1 MNINMLRGKVFASV
15 LVALAA
21 VFGAS
26 SAAAQLVSK
35 PTNPALMPTPGSETT
50 SLTFTWTPAREFGSN
65 VSNYI
70 VHLREKGDAWP
81 ADGDKNNVPEGV
93 TMTGGSFGSFK
104 WQTFTW
110 EYISPEQDDA
120 LAFTGL
126 QPATTYEARIRGVGD
141 DFDTSA
147 WSDTAQSATE
157 APKDLP
163 GAPQSVTATTGNT
176 ELLVAWAA
184 PAGGGTVVNYRVRWK
199 LASATNFAPADA
211 TTTGNRATSATITGL
226 TNGSAYDVE
235 VAAGNSNGF
244 GTAVTVQAT
253 PSVVAPD
260 APQSAAAAH
269 GDSELRV
276 SWAAPARNGGA
287 AISNYRV
294 RWKLASATNFA
305 PGDAATVGATTLA
318 RTITG
323 LTNGSAYDVEI
334 AAQNSEGFGAA
345 ATLQET
351 PRTVSSA
358 PRTPSATPGD
368 GRLTLSWIGP
378 ADNGGARINGF
389 RLRWK
394 LASAAAFDPAD
405 MRIGILFSERQIT
418 GLTNGETYDVE
429 ISFRNS
435 EGFGAAATLQVT
447 LPGPPGAPQSPS
459 ATPGNARLQVAW
471 SAPASNGGTAIT
483 NYRLRWKL
491 ASAANFAS
499 GDTRTV
505 GASVTSATITGLANG
520 SRYDVE
526 IAAQNSAGFGAAATV
541 QGAPKPVAPS
551 APQNPTA
558 TSGDGELQIAWSAPA
573 DNGGAAVLTYR
584 LRWKDADD
592 ASFASGDVI
601 LTGADTTTATITGL
615 TNRETYD
622 VEIAAQNSEGFGAAA
637 TLQATPAVPPG
648 APQNPTATPGNA
660 RLQVAWTAPADNGG
674 AAITNYRLRWKLAS
688 AAAFAPGDTRT
699 VGAVTSATITGLT
712 NGSRY
717 DVEIAAKNSAG
728 FGAVATAQGTPRT
741 TPGGLSAT
749 AVTPENAKLEIS
761 WSAPRNNGGAA
772 ITGYR
777 VRWRLASAP
786 AFAPADTRTTGALDT
801 FATIT
806 GLTNGSRYNV
816 EIVARNAAGFG
827 PATNVQG
834 TPRTVPGAPRNPTAT
849 PGDGELQI
857 AWSAPAFNGGA
868 VITNYRLRWKLA
880 SAAAFAGGDTRTV
893 GASVTSATIT
903 GLASGKTYDV
913 QITARNFAG
922 FGAAATVQGTPPAV
936 PPGAPQNPTATPGDA
951 ELRIAWRAPD
961 NDGGGAITNYHLR
974 WKLAS
979 AAAFAS
985 GDTATVGATTLAR
998 TITGLTNGSAYDVEI
1013 TAQNS
1018 AGFGAAATTQGTPDL
1033 APGAPQNPAATPGN
1047 TQLRVSW
1054 TAPADNG
1061 GPAIT
1066 NYRLR
1071 WKLAGAAAFA
1081 PGNTRTIG
1089 ASATSATIT
1098 GLTNGET
1105 YDVEIAARNAAGF
1118 GAAATAQ
1125 STPRTVPGAP
1135 QNPTATPG
1143 DAELQIAWSA
1153 PDNDG
1158 GAAILT
1164 YRLRWKDADDAS
1176 FAAGDVILA
1185 GADTLTATITGLT
1198 NGETYDVEIAAQ
1210 NSAGFGA
1217 AATAQ
1222 GTPDRAPGA
1231 PQNPAATRGNT
1242 ELRVSWTAPADNG
1255 GPAITNYRLRWKLAS
1270 AAAFASGDARTVGA
1284 VTSATITGLTNG
1296 ETYDVEIT
1304 AQNSAGFGA
1313 AATAQGTPNP
1323 VAPSAPRS
1331 PGVTIADG
1339 ELQLTWTAPADNGG
1353 SEITNYRVRWKLASE
1368 AAFAP
1373 ADAVVVVVGA
1383 GTLARTI
1390 TGLTNGAAY
1399 DVEIAAQNAPGFG
1412 AALAFQAVPRAAAG
1426 VPGVPQSVRLVPSGQ
1441 SLVLF
1446 WEPPLDNGRAAITGY
1461 LLSVRGVGTS
1471 STPAASRSFVIR
1483 NLVSGRLYTVEIAAR
1498 NSAGTGPTL
1507 VVQGVP
1513 GGASAPQNPT
1523 ATHGDGE
1530 LQIAWSAPAENG
1542 GTTITNYRL
1551 RWKLASAAAFAGGD
1565 TRTVG
1570 AVTSATITGLT
1581 NGETYDV
1588 EITAQNAAEFGAP
1601 ATLQGTPLGPPGAP
1615 QNPTATP
1622 GNTELQIAWSAPAD
1636 DGGVA
1641 VLTYRLRWKDA
1652 DDASFAS
1659 GDVILTG
1666 ADTTTATITG
1676 LTNRE
1681 TYDVE
1686 IVAGNSEG
1694 LGAAATLQGA
1704 PADPPGAPT
1713 SVATT
1718 PGIAAFRVTWAP
1730 PDDTGG
1736 ADVLSYQLRWKL
1748 QAATTF
1754 AATDAATLGAAARA
1768 HDIGGLQRCGIYEA
1782 QIAAQTSAGLGAYSA
1797 AARAV
1802 LFDLDVDANG
1812 RITASDGLL
1821 LARHAFG
1828 VTGAALTN
1836 GLADAADTA
1845 AITAH
1850 IQCGADVEALDVDA
1864 DGGIDHVDGI
1874 LVARYVLGLRGDE
1887 LVASFGDLDAD
1898 EVAAKI
1904 AALLP

>member
-1 MNINMLRGKVFASV
+1 
-15 LVALAA
+15 
-21 VFGAS
+21 
-26 SAAAQLVSK
+26 
-35 PTNPALMPTPGSETT
+35 
-50 SLTFTWTPAREFGSN
+50 
-65 VSNYI
+65 
-70 VHLREKGDAWP
+70 
-81 ADGDKNNVPEGV
+81 
-93 TMTGGSFGSFK
+93 
-104 WQTFTW
+104 
-110 EYISPEQDDA
+110 
-120 LAFTGL
+120 
-126 QPATTYEARIRGVGD
+126 
-141 DFDTSA
+141 
-147 WSDTAQSATE
+147 
-157 APKDLP
+157 
-163 GAPQSVTATTGNT
+163 
-176 ELLVAWAA
+176 
-184 PAGGGTVVNYRVRWK
+184 
-199 LASATNFAPADA
+199 
-211 TTTGNRATSATITGL
+211 
-226 TNGSAYDVE
+226 
-235 VAAGNSNGF
+235 
-244 GTAVTVQAT
+244 
-253 PSVVAPD
+253 
-260 APQSAAAAH
+260 
-269 GDSELRV
+269 
-276 SWAAPARNGGA
+276 
-287 AISNYRV
+287 
-294 RWKLASATNFA
+294 
-305 PGDAATVGATTLA
+305 
-318 RTITG
+318 
-323 LTNGSAYDVEI
+323 
-334 AAQNSEGFGAA
+334 
-345 ATLQET
+345 
-351 PRTVSSA
+351 
-358 PRTPSATPGD
+358 
-368 GRLTLSWIGP
+368 
-378 ADNGGARINGF
+378 
-389 RLRWK
+389 
-394 LASAAAFDPAD
+394 
-405 MRIGILFSERQIT
+405 
-418 GLTNGETYDVE
+418 
-429 ISFRNS
+429 
-435 EGFGAAATLQVT
+435 
-447 LPGPPGAPQSPS
+447 
-459 ATPGNARLQVAW
+459 
-471 SAPASNGGTAIT
+471 
-483 NYRLRWKL
+483 
-491 ASAANFAS
+491 
-499 GDTRTV
+499 
-505 GASVTSATITGLANG
+505 
-520 SRYDVE
+520 
-526 IAAQNSAGFGAAATV
+526 
-541 QGAPKPVAPS
+541 
-551 APQNPTA
+551 
-558 TSGDGELQIAWSAPA
+558 
-573 DNGGAAVLTYR
+573 
-584 LRWKDADD
+584 
-592 ASFASGDVI
+592 
-601 LTGADTTTATITGL
+601 
-615 TNRETYD
+615 
-622 VEIAAQNSEGFGAAA
+622 
-637 TLQATPAVPPG
+637 
-648 APQNPTATPGNA
+648 
-660 RLQVAWTAPADNGG
+660 
-674 AAITNYRLRWKLAS
+674 
-688 AAAFAPGDTRT
+688 
-699 VGAVTSATITGLT
+699 
-712 NGSRY
+712 
-717 DVEIAAKNSAG
+717 
-728 FGAVATAQGTPRT
+728 
-741 TPGGLSAT
+741 
-749 AVTPENAKLEIS
+749 
-761 WSAPRNNGGAA
+761 
-772 ITGYR
+772 
-777 VRWRLASAP
+777 
-786 AFAPADTRTTGALDT
+786 
-801 FATIT
+801 
-806 GLTNGSRYNV
+806 
-816 EIVARNAAGFG
+816 
-827 PATNVQG
+827 
-834 TPRTVPGAPRNPTAT
+834 
-849 PGDGELQI
+849 
-857 AWSAPAFNGGA
+857 
-868 VITNYRLRWKLA
+868 
-880 SAAAFAGGDTRTV
+880 
-893 GASVTSATIT
+893 
-903 GLASGKTYDV
+903 
-913 QITARNFAG
+913 
-922 FGAAATVQGTPPAV
+922 
-936 PPGAPQNPTATPGDA
+936 
-951 ELRIAWRAPD
+951 
-961 NDGGGAITNYHLR
+961 
-974 WKLAS
+974 
-979 AAAFAS
+979 
-985 GDTATVGATTLAR
+985 
-998 TITGLTNGSAYDVEI
+998 
-1013 TAQNS
+1013 
-1018 AGFGAAATTQGTPDL
+1018 
-1033 APGAPQNPAATPGN
+1033 
-1047 TQLRVSW
+1047 
-1054 TAPADNG
+1054 
-1061 GPAIT
+1061 
-1066 NYRLR
+1066 
-1071 WKLAGAAAFA
+1071 
-1081 PGNTRTIG
+1081 
-1089 ASATSATIT
+1089 
-1098 GLTNGET
+1098 
-1105 YDVEIAARNAAGF
+1105 F

-1296 ETYDVEIT
+1296 ETYDVEIA
-1304 AQNSAGFGA
+1304 AQNAAGFGA
-1313 AATAQGTPNP
+1313 AATAQSTPRTVP
-1323 VAPSAPRS
+1323 GAPRS

-1353 SEITNYRVRWKLASE
+1353 SAITNYRVRWKLASE

-1373 ADAVVVVVGA
+1373 ADAVVVGA

-1412 AALAFQAVPRAAAG
+1412 AALAFQAVPRAVAG

-1446 WEPPLDNGRAAITGY
+1446 WEPPLDDGRAAITGY

-1588 EITAQNAAEFGAP
+1588 EITAQNAAEFGVP

-1676 LTNRE
+1676 LTNGE

-1686 IVAGNSEG
+1686 IAAQNSAGF
-1694 LGAAATLQGA
+1694 GAAATLQSA
-1704 PADPPGAPT
+1704 PADTPGAPT

-1768 HDIGGLQRCGIYEA
+1768 HDIGGLQKCGIYEA

-1802 LFDLDVDANG
+1802 LDDFDLDVDANG

-1821 LARHAFG
+1821 AARHVFG

-1845 AITAH
+1845 AITER

-1904 AALLP
+1904 AALLPAAE

>member
-1 MNINMLRGKVFASV
+1 MLTPVPGKAT
-15 LVALAA
+15 
-21 VFGAS
+21 S
-26 SAAAQLVSK
+26 SLS
-35 PTNPALMPTPGSETT
+35 
-50 SLTFTWTPAREFGSN
+50 FTWTKSAAFGSP
-65 VSNYI
+65 SNIWGYV
-70 VHLREKGDAWP
+70 VHLRTKGANWP
-81 ADGDKNNVPEGV
+81 SDTHSIQLPDGAAIPSV
-93 TMTGGSFGSFK
+93 SFSEF
-104 WQTFTW
+104 
-110 EYISPEQDDA
+110 SPWRVIEA
-120 LAFTGL
+120 AHNMIAFTGL
-126 QPATTYEARIRGVGD
+126 QPGTTYEARVHAVE
-141 DFDTSA
+141 FDGANSA
-147 WSDTAQSATE
+147 WSATAQSATE
-157 APKDLP
+157 AAAETP

-184 PAGGGTVVNYRVRWK
+184 PASGGAVANYRVRWK
-199 LASATNFAPADA
+199 LASATNFASGDA
-211 TTTGNRATSATITGL
+211 TTTGSGATSATITGL

-305 PGDAATVGATTLA
+305 PADAATVGATTLA

-334 AAQNSEGFGAA
+334 AAQNSVGFGTA
-345 ATLQET
+345 ATVQGT
-351 PRTVSSA
+351 PLGPPGA
-358 PRTPSATPGD
+358 PQSPSVTPGD
-368 GRLTLSWIGP
+368 GRLTLSWTRP
-378 ADNGGARINGF
+378 ADNGGAGISGF

-394 LASAAAFDPAD
+394 LASATTFDPAD
-405 MRIGILFSERQIT
+405 TRTGISFTQRLIT

-429 ISFRNS
+429 ISLRNS
-435 EGFGAAATLQVT
+435 EGFGAAVTLQATLSS
-447 LPGPPGAPQSPS
+447 GPPGAPQSPT
-459 ATPGNARLQVAW
+459 ATPVNAGLQVAW
-471 SAPASNGGTAIT
+471 SAPASNGGLAIT

-558 TSGDGELQIAWSAPA
+558 TSGNGELQIAWSAPA
-573 DNGGAAVLTYR
+573 DNGGAAITNYR
-584 LRWKDADD
+584 VRWKL
-592 ASFASGDVI
+592 ASATTFASGDTATV
-601 LTGADTTTATITGL
+601 GATTLARTITGL
-615 TNRETYD
+615 TNRSAYD
-622 VEIAAQNSEGFGAAA
+622 VEIAAQNSVGFGAAA
-637 TLQATPAVPPG
+637 TLQSTPGTPPG

-717 DVEIAAKNSAG
+717 DVEIAAQNSAG

-741 TPGGLSAT
+741 TPGGLLSFG
-749 AVTPENAKLEIS
+749 VTPENTRLEVS
-761 WSAPRNNGGAA
+761 WSAPGNNGGSP

-777 VRWRLASAP
+777 MRWKLVSAA
-786 AFAPADTRTTGALDT
+786 AFAPADTRTFDAFTT

-816 EIVARNAAGFG
+816 EVAARNAVGFG
-827 PATNVQG
+827 PATTAQG
-834 TPRTVPGAPRNPTAT
+834 TPRTVPGAPQNPSAT

-857 AWSAPAFNGGA
+857 AWSAPASNGGA

-903 GLASGKTYDV
+903 GLAGGKTYDV

-936 PPGAPQNPTATPGDA
+936 PPGAPQNPTATPGNT
-951 ELRIAWRAPD
+951 ELQIAWRAPAD
-961 NDGGGAITNYHLR
+961 NGGAAITNYRLR

-1054 TAPADNG
+1054 AAPADNG

-1081 PGNTRTIG
+1081 PGDTRTVG

-1105 YDVEIAARNAAGF
+1105 YDVEIAAQNAAGF

-1135 QNPTATPG
+1135 
-1143 DAELQIAWSA
+1143 
-1153 PDNDG
+1153 
-1158 GAAILT
+1158 
-1164 YRLRWKDADDAS
+1164 
-1176 FAAGDVILA
+1176 
-1185 GADTLTATITGLT
+1185 
-1198 NGETYDVEIAAQ
+1198 
-1210 NSAGFGA
+1210 
-1217 AATAQ
+1217 
-1222 GTPDRAPGA
+1222 
-1231 PQNPAATRGNT
+1231 
-1242 ELRVSWTAPADNG
+1242 
-1255 GPAITNYRLRWKLAS
+1255 
-1270 AAAFASGDARTVGA
+1270 
-1284 VTSATITGLTNG
+1284 
-1296 ETYDVEIT
+1296 
-1304 AQNSAGFGA
+1304 
-1313 AATAQGTPNP
+1313 
-1323 VAPSAPRS
+1323 RS

-1339 ELQLTWTAPADNGG
+1339 ELQLTWSAPANNGG
-1353 SEITNYRVRWKLASE
+1353 AAITDYRLRWKLAT
-1368 AAFAP
+1368 AIAFASG
-1373 ADAVVVVVGA
+1373 DARAVGTA
-1383 GTLARTI
+1383 TSATI
-1390 TGLTNGAAY
+1390 TGLTNGSAY
-1399 DVEIAAQNAPGFG
+1399 DVEIAAQNAAGFG
-1412 AALAFQAVPRAAAG
+1412 AASAFQAIPRAAAG
-1426 VPGVPQSVRLVPSGQ
+1426 VPGVPQSVRLVSNTRQ
-1441 SLVLF
+1441 SLRLA
-1446 WEPPLDNGRAAITGY
+1446 WEPPLDNGGAAISGY
-1461 LLSVRGVGTS
+1461 RLSLRGGGS
-1471 STPAASRSFVIR
+1471 SSVAATARSFTLQ
-1483 NLVSGRLYTVEIAAR
+1483 NLTPGTLYTVTLSAR
-1498 NSAGTGPTL
+1498 NSVGTGPVA

-1513 GGASAPQNPT
+1513 GGATAPQSAA
-1523 ATHGDGE
+1523 ATPGDGE
-1530 LQIAWSAPAENG
+1530 LRVAWSAPDNNG
-1542 GTTITNYRL
+1542 GATITGYRL

-1581 NGETYDV
+1581 NGEAYDV
-1588 EITAQNAAEFGAP
+1588 EITAQTSRGFGAP
-1601 ATLQGTPLGPPGAP
+1601 ATVQSTPGLTPSAPQSATATPGNAELQIAWSAPADNGGSAILTYRLRWKLASAAAFAAGDVIRVGADTTTATITGLTNGETYEVEIAAQNSDGFGAAAILQSTLPTPPGAP

-1636 DGGVA
+1636 AADA
-1641 VLTYRLRWKDA
+1641 AILTYRLRWKDA

-1686 IVAGNSEG
+1686 IAAGNSEG

-1704 PADPPGAPT
+1704 PADTPGAPT

-1754 AATDAATLGAAARA
+1754 AATDAATIGAAARA
-1768 HDIGGLQRCGIYEA
+1768 HDIGGLQKCGIYEA

-1821 LARHAFG
+1821 AARHVFG

-1845 AITAH
+1845 AITER

-1904 AALLP
+1904 AALLPAAE